1 MDNIHAGDK
10 VVVRLKESYY
20 SDGNT
25 RPIVQGEV
33 VYASPKGTY
42 AVVNVGKYNVT
53 YWNNEINLFDTN
65 KYRYSNNG
73 NRVEPIPGAASD
85 DDQQ

>member
-1 MDNIHAGDK
+1 MDNIHVGDK

-65 KYRYSNNG
+65 KYRKTSG
-73 NRVEPIPGAASD
+73 NRVEHISGASSD

>member
-53 YWNNEINLFDTN
+53 YWNNEINAYDTN
-65 KYRYSNNG
+65 KYKMTNG

-85 DDQQ
+85 DEQQ